1 MKSPACAWFN
11 IKFRF
16 RMKIIFYHL
25 KFDVTSVLLLSRTG
39 NSYDQ
44 CCQTTDGQPNVQ
56 CPRGFNHICEVDE
69 RECSHYLKQVTP
81 TIWDMITLRM
91 VLKLKSKI
99 LKRPQLE
106 ILKM

>member
-1 MKSPACAWFN
+1 
-11 IKFRF
+11 
-16 RMKIIFYHL
+16 MKIIFYHL

-69 RECSHYLKQVTP
+69 RECSRYLKQVLFYWLAVRSGNP
-81 TIWDMITLRM
+81 KRVNSFQFS
-91 VLKLKSKI
+91 VLT
-99 LKRPQLE
+99 
-106 ILKM
+106 

>member
-56 CPRGFNHICEVDE
+56 CPRGFNHVCEVDE
-69 RECSHYLKQVTP
+69 RECSHYLKQVSTVFGS
-81 TIWDMITLRM
+81 IGE
-91 VLKLKSKI
+91 SKAS
-99 LKRPQLE
+99 
-106 ILKM
+106 